1 MKVVNLF
8 AGPCAGK
15 STTAMGLSYKMK
27 LAGKNVEYVTEYAKS
42 LTWEK
47 RDRVLENQL
56 YILAKQD
63 KKLRDLDGQ
72 VDWAVSDSPLIIG
85 IDYMTPEEHAG
96 LTEAMYLERWA
107 KYDNINFFIVRDK
120 PYNPIGRHGT
130 LEDAKKLDGAIF
142 KTLKDK
148 EIPFILV
155 KGNHQAADT
164 IYDILFP

>member
-1 MKVVNLF
+1 MRVVNLF

-85 IDYMTPEEHAG
+85 IDYAFQDIRACEKEIEE
-96 LTEAMYLERWA
+96 
-107 KYDNINFFIVRDK
+107 
-120 PYNPIGRHGT
+120 YNKT
-130 LEDAKKLDGAIF
+130 KLD
-142 KTLKDK
+142 
-148 EIPFILV
+148 
-155 KGNHQAADT
+155 N
-164 IYDILFP
+164 